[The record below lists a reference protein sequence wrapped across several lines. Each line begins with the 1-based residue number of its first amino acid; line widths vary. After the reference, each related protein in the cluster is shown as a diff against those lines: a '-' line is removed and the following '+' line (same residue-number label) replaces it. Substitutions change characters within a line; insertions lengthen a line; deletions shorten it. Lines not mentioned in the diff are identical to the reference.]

1 MKLRVAKCTPMFCT
15 TGSSRL
21 QSPCVYRGKLYFVYR
36 RSIGPKPTCDKPKAR
51 RPKAFDRERS
61 EQHSPKVYSSR
72 SEHLPEAP
80 TCIRPRVHWPEVYSS
95 IREVNWVYVKS
106 RKVEENS
113 RKSPERVQKKSRKN
127 PEKVQKKSRKS
138 PEKDQNHPRVC
149 FRKV

>member
-1 MKLRVAKCTPMFCT
+1 MEKCWWWGYLLGSLDSEESKEVLGRGGGGSWTPVGKRSRNWKSKL
-15 TGSSRL
+15 
-21 QSPCVYRGKLYFVYR
+21 
-36 RSIGPKPTCDKPKAR
+36 TCDKPKAEGR
-51 RPKAFDRERS
+51 RPESAS
-61 EQHSPKVYSSR
+61 EASSIQPEVYSSR

-113 RKSPERVQKKSRKN
+113 RKSPERVQKKSRK
-127 PEKVQKKSRKS
+127 S